1 MVQGMMEITSTG
13 KNMEQELSSGLIIHN
28 ILENFITIIFMGK
41 ECILGAMEGSMKE
54 SGKIIKCMGKVPLLG
69 QMEGN
74 MWENILMIKSRDME
88 NLFGQMEDLIR
99 EIGFLGNSMV
109 KEYM

>member
-1 MVQGMMEITSTG
+1 
-13 KNMEQELSSGLIIHN
+13 
-28 ILENFITIIFMGK
+28 
-41 ECILGAMEGSMKE
+41 
-54 SGKIIKCMGKVPLLG
+54 
-69 QMEGN
+69 
-74 MWENILMIKSRDME
+74 MIKSRDME